1 MSDLNKLSREE
12 LLDLLKDVHDANP
25 DQPYHPDSLM
35 AMAVADPVEAR
46 RIAKAMQPPAVK
58 VIKFIVLSIFGGLF
72 LLLAVA
78 LLREWVLV

>member
-1 MSDLNKLSREE
+1 MSDLDNLSREQLLE
-12 LLDLLKDVHDANP
+12 LLKEVHKSDP

-58 VIKFIVLSIFGGLF
+58 VIKFIVLTIFSGV
-72 LLLAVA
+72 LLMIVFAF
-78 LLREWVLV
+78 LREWGLI